1 MVTVS
6 VLGSII
12 HNTQCGPFCVGHD
25 GFSDPTLVNPE
36 DSLPVHLDSHCLGE
50 ESSFIKSN

>member
-12 HNTQCGPFCVGHD
+12 HNTRNGHYYIGLD
-25 GFSDPTLVNPE
+25 GFSDPTLFNPK
-36 DSLPVHLDSHCLGE
+36 DSLSVHLYSHCSGE

>member
-12 HNTQCGPFCVGHD
+12 HNTRNGPYYVAHD
-25 GFSDPTLVNPE
+25 GFSDHTLFNPK
-36 DSLPVHLDSHCLGE
+36 DSLPVHLYSHCSGE